1 MAGPQKPAYMEC
13 YLVSVML
20 LILDVCIKREK
31 LFGEA
36 TLSAGIRKTL
46 KTLNYIVHF
55 VLIAMK
61 YSVSVEWKHLLLFTA
76 PGKSQE
82 EGLIYGRRVDTCS
95 FSIAKV

>member
-1 MAGPQKPAYMEC
+1 MTGPQKPAYMES
-13 YLVSVML
+13 YLVFVVLSIV
-20 LILDVCIKREK
+20 DVRIKRKK

-36 TLSAGIRKTL
+36 TLSAGVKKTL
-46 KTLNYIVHF
+46 RTLNYIIHF

-61 YSVSVEWKHLLLFTA
+61 YSVCVECKGLLLFTA
-76 PGKSQE
+76 PGNSQE